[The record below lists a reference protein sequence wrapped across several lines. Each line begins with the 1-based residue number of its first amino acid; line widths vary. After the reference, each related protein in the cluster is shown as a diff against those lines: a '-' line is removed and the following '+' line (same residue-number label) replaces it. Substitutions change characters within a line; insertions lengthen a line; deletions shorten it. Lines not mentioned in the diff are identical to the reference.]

1 MATPKKVTMYETS
14 FPSLER
20 TKVAVFTFSDGKVNV
35 EVLGSEDDAEIFT
48 SVIDPDTGKTVTP
61 KDGERFMKAL
71 PAAFQMSTMFGV
83 DVED

>member
-14 FPSLER
+14 FPDLKRS
-20 TKVAVFTFSDGKVNV
+20 KVAVFTFTDGKVNV
-35 EVLGSEDDAEIFT
+35 EVVGDKDDAKVFT

-61 KDGERFMKAL
+61 EDGERFMKAL
-71 PAAFQMSTMFGV
+71 PRAFQMSTIFGA